1 MISPGI
7 GDPINTMERY
17 TIVRMP
23 EAVQNVSKERVKYI
37 ILGCGST
44 GYNVAEEL
52 AKETEEL
59 IIVDKDEKRV
69 EDLRDQK
76 YNALVRDFR
85 NPGFMDGL
93 PVPEVAFILANDR
106 EANLAALKTIKS
118 RYPAT
123 YVIARAIDAVSV
135 DLLQQ
140 EGADIVLYPQEV
152 VARTAI
158 YHIRKLHSSR
168 LALRLYDLLA
178 SWEGTLC
185 IVTHL
190 NPDPDSISS
199 AMALSL
205 IARHASHN
213 KLNCRIVY
221 EGDIGHQENRAFINL
236 LDIKMERLTPDML
249 AECNYIALV
258 DSSGPGVNNNLPKST
273 RVNIIID
280 HHKNNTE
287 PPSTGAD
294 FIDIRPGVGATAS
307 IMTQYLMELDIPVSK
322 TVATALLYG
331 IRADTRDFKR
341 NVTPQDLNYAA
352 FLLPLTDADLLD
364 KITSPSVSL
373 ETIEIIGNAI
383 RNRKINSGYLF
394 SNVGYIRNR
403 DALPQAADMLIH
415 LEGVNTALVYGIT
428 DQNIVISA
436 RNKDIRLH
444 LGNVMA
450 EAFGSIGEAG
460 GHATMAAAMI
470 PLSYFSM
477 AKDKEGLLAL
487 IIDPIL
493 KRFSEIVG
501 LDGEGEE

>member
-1 MISPGI
+1 
-7 GDPINTMERY
+7 MESLNNMRSY

-37 ILGCGST
+37 IFGCGST

-52 AKETEEL
+52 EQEDEDL
-59 IIVDKDEKRV
+59 VIIDKDEKRV

-76 YNALVRDFR
+76 YEAFVRDLCDP
-85 NPGFMDGL
+85 NLMEGL

-106 EANLAALKTIKS
+106 DANLTALKTIKE

-123 YVIARAIDAVSV
+123 YVIARATDPVSV

-158 YHIRKLHSSR
+158 HHIRQLHSSR
-168 LALRLYDLLA
+168 LALRLYDMLA

-205 IARHASHN
+205 IARHATNN
-213 KLNCRIVY
+213 KLECRILY
-221 EGDIGHQENRAFINL
+221 EGDIGHQENRAFVNL
-236 LDIKMERLTPDML
+236 LEIKMERLTQQDL
-249 AECNYIALV
+249 EECNYIALV
-258 DSSGPGVNNNLPKST
+258 DSSGPGVNNKLPKNT

-280 HHKNNTE
+280 HHKNDE
-287 PPSTGAD
+287 HPSVVAD
-294 FIDIRPGVGATAS
+294 FIDIRPGIGATAS
-307 IMTQYLMELDIPVSK
+307 IMTQYLMELDIPVNKS
-322 TVATALLYG
+322 VATALFYG
-331 IRADTRDFKR
+331 IRADTKDFKR
-341 NVTPQDLNYAA
+341 NVTSQDLNYAA
-352 FLLPLTDADLLD
+352 FLLPLTDSDLLD
-364 KITSPSVSL
+364 KITSPSISL
-373 ETIEIIGNAI
+373 ETVEIIGNAI
-383 RNRKINSGYLF
+383 KNRRIKSGYLF

-403 DALPQAADMLIH
+403 DALPQAADILIH
-415 LEGVNTALVYGIT
+415 LEGVNTALVYGIS
-428 DQNIVISA
+428 DQDIVMSA
-436 RNKDIRLH
+436 RNTDIRLH

-450 EAFGSIGEAG
+450 EAFGEIGEAG

-470 PLSYFSM
+470 PLNYFTM
-477 AKDKEGLLAL
+477 VKEKESLLDL
-487 IIDPIL
+487 IVDPIL
-493 KRFSEIVG
+493 KRFSNIVG
-501 LDGEGEE
+501 LDNDEGSQ

>member
-1 MISPGI
+1 
-7 GDPINTMERY
+7 
-17 TIVRMP
+17 
-23 EAVQNVSKERVKYI
+23 
-37 ILGCGST
+37 
-44 GYNVAEEL
+44 
-52 AKETEEL
+52 
-59 IIVDKDEKRV
+59 
-69 EDLRDQK
+69 
-76 YNALVRDFR
+76 
-85 NPGFMDGL
+85 
-93 PVPEVAFILANDR
+93 
-106 EANLAALKTIKS
+106 
-118 RYPAT
+118 
-123 YVIARAIDAVSV
+123 
-135 DLLQQ
+135 
-140 EGADIVLYPQEV
+140 
-152 VARTAI
+152 
-158 YHIRKLHSSR
+158 
-168 LALRLYDLLA
+168 
-178 SWEGTLC
+178 
-185 IVTHL
+185 
-190 NPDPDSISS
+190 
-199 AMALSL
+199 
-205 IARHASHN
+205 
-213 KLNCRIVY
+213 
-221 EGDIGHQENRAFINL
+221 
-236 LDIKMERLTPDML
+236 
-249 AECNYIALV
+249 
-258 DSSGPGVNNNLPKST
+258 
-273 RVNIIID
+273 
-280 HHKNNTE
+280 
-287 PPSTGAD
+287 
-294 FIDIRPGVGATAS
+294 
-307 IMTQYLMELDIPVSK
+307 MTQYLMELDIPVSK

-428 DQNIVISA
+428 DQNIIISA

>member
-1 MISPGI
+1 
-7 GDPINTMERY
+7 
-17 TIVRMP
+17 MP
-23 EAVQNVSKERVKYI
+23 EAVQNVSKERIKYI
-37 ILGCGST
+37 IFGCGST

-52 AKETEEL
+52 GQESEDL
-59 IIVDKDEKRV
+59 VIVDKDEKRV

-76 YNALVRDFR
+76 YEALVRDLR
-85 NPGFMDGL
+85 DPNLMEGL
-93 PVPEVAFILANDR
+93 PVPEVAFILTNDR
-106 EANLAALKTIKS
+106 DANLTALKTIKN

-123 YVIARAIDAVSV
+123 YVIARATDPVSV

-158 YHIRKLHSSR
+158 HHIRKLHSSR

-178 SWEGTLC
+178 AWEGTLC

-199 AMALSL
+199 AMALSM

-213 KLNCRIVY
+213 KLNCRILY

-236 LDIKMERLTPDML
+236 LEIKMERLTPQIL
-249 AECNYIALV
+249 SECNYIALV
-258 DSSGPGVNNNLPKST
+258 DSSAPGANNELPKTT
-273 RVNIIID
+273 RVNIIVD
-280 HHKNNTE
+280 HHKNGE
-287 PPSTGAD
+287 RPPGAAD
-294 FIDIRPGVGATAS
+294 FVDIRPGVGATAS

-322 TVATALLYG
+322 SVATALLYG

-352 FLLPLTDADLLD
+352 FLLPLTDSDLLD
-364 KITSPSVSL
+364 KITSPSISQ
-373 ETIEIIGNAI
+373 ETVEIMGNAI
-383 RNRKINSGYLF
+383 RNRRLRSGYLF
-394 SNVGYIRNR
+394 SNVGFIRNR
-403 DALPQAADMLIH
+403 DALPQAADILIH
-415 LEGVNTALVYGIT
+415 LEGVNTALVYGIS
-428 DQNIVISA
+428 DQNIVISG

-450 EAFGSIGEAG
+450 EAFSPIGEAG

-477 AKDKEGLLAL
+477 VKEKEELLNL

-493 KRFSEIVG
+493 KRFANIVG
-501 LDGEGEE
+501 LDNNEGKQ

>member
-1 MISPGI
+1 
-7 GDPINTMERY
+7 
-17 TIVRMP
+17 MP
-23 EAVQNVSKERVKYI
+23 EAVQNVSKERIKYI
-37 ILGCGST
+37 IFGCGST

-52 AKETEEL
+52 GQESEDL

-76 YNALVRDFR
+76 YEALVRDLR
-85 NPGFMDGL
+85 DPNLMEGL
-93 PVPEVAFILANDR
+93 PVPEVAFILTNDR
-106 EANLAALKTIKS
+106 DANLTALKTIKN

-123 YVIARAIDAVSV
+123 YVIARATDPVSV

-158 YHIRKLHSSR
+158 HHIRKLHSSR

-178 SWEGTLC
+178 AWEGTLC

-199 AMALSL
+199 AMALSM

-213 KLNCRIVY
+213 KLNCRILY

-236 LDIKMERLTPDML
+236 LEIKMERLTPQIL
-249 AECNYIALV
+249 SECNYIALV
-258 DSSGPGVNNNLPKST
+258 DSSAPGANNELPKTT
-273 RVNIIID
+273 RVNIIVD
-280 HHKNNTE
+280 HHKNGE
-287 PPSTGAD
+287 RPPGAAD
-294 FIDIRPGVGATAS
+294 FVDIRPGVGATAS

-322 TVATALLYG
+322 SVATALLYG

-352 FLLPLTDADLLD
+352 FLLPLTDSDLLD
-364 KITSPSVSL
+364 KITSPSISQ
-373 ETIEIIGNAI
+373 ETVEIMGNAI
-383 RNRKINSGYLF
+383 RNRRIRSGYLF
-394 SNVGYIRNR
+394 SNVGFIRNR
-403 DALPQAADMLIH
+403 DALPQAADILIH
-415 LEGVNTALVYGIT
+415 LEGVNTALVYGIS
-428 DQNIVISA
+428 DQNIVISG

-450 EAFGSIGEAG
+450 EAFGPIGEAG

-470 PLSYFSM
+470 PLNYFSM
-477 AKDKEGLLAL
+477 VKEKEELLNL

-493 KRFSEIVG
+493 KRFANIVG
-501 LDGEGEE
+501 LDNNEGKQ

>member
-1 MISPGI
+1 
-7 GDPINTMERY
+7 
-17 TIVRMP
+17 MP
-23 EAVQNVSKERVKYI
+23 EASPNVSKERVKYI
-37 ILGCGST
+37 IFGCGST

-52 AKETEEL
+52 EREGEDL

-76 YNALVRDFR
+76 YEAFVHDLRD
-85 NPGFMDGL
+85 PDLMEGL
-93 PVPEVAFILANDR
+93 AVPEIAFLLTNDR
-106 EANLAALKTIKS
+106 DANLTALKTIKN
-118 RYPAT
+118 RYPAV
-123 YVIARAIDAVSV
+123 YVIARATDPVSV

-152 VARTAI
+152 VAKTAI
-158 YHIRKLHSSR
+158 HHIRKLHSSR
-168 LALRLYDLLA
+168 LARRLYDMLA
-178 SWEGTLC
+178 SWEGMLC

-199 AMALSL
+199 AMALSM

-213 KLNCRIVY
+213 KLECRILY
-221 EGDIGHQENRAFINL
+221 GGDIGHQENRAFINL
-236 LDIKMERLTPDML
+236 LDIKMERLTPQIL
-249 AECNYIALV
+249 EECNYIALV
-258 DSSGPGVNNNLPKST
+258 DSSGPGVNNELPKTT

-280 HHKNNTE
+280 HHKNNGH
-287 PPSTGAD
+287 PLVVAD

-307 IMTQYLMELDIPVSK
+307 IMAQYLMELDIPVNK
-322 TVATALLYG
+322 AVATALLYG

-352 FLLPLTDADLLD
+352 FLLPLTDSDLLD
-364 KITSPSVSL
+364 KITSPSISM
-373 ETIEIIGNAI
+373 ETVEIIGNAI
-383 RNRKINSGYLF
+383 KNRRIKSGYLF
-394 SNVGYIRNR
+394 SSVGYIRNR
-403 DALPQAADMLIH
+403 DALPQAADILIL
-415 LEGVNTALVYGIT
+415 LEGVNTALVYGIS
-428 DQNIVISA
+428 DQNIVMSA
-436 RNKDIRLH
+436 RNKDIRIH

-477 AKDKEGLLAL
+477 VREKENLLNL

-493 KRFSEIVG
+493 KRFSSIVG
-501 LDGEGEE
+501 LDDEDKQ

>member
-1 MISPGI
+1 VGRP
-7 GDPINTMERY
+7 T
-17 TIVRMP
+17 
-23 EAVQNVSKERVKYI
+23 EAVQNVSKERIKYI
-37 ILGCGST
+37 IFGCGST

-52 AKETEEL
+52 GQESEDL
-59 IIVDKDEKRV
+59 VIVDKDEKRV

-76 YNALVRDFR
+76 YEALVRDLR
-85 NPGFMDGL
+85 DPNLMEGL
-93 PVPEVAFILANDR
+93 PVPEVAFILTNDR
-106 EANLAALKTIKS
+106 DANLTALKTIKN

-123 YVIARAIDAVSV
+123 YVIARATDPVSV

-158 YHIRKLHSSR
+158 HHIRKLHSSR

-178 SWEGTLC
+178 AWEGTLC

-199 AMALSL
+199 AMALSM

-213 KLNCRIVY
+213 KLNCRILY

-236 LDIKMERLTPDML
+236 LEIKMERLTPQIL
-249 AECNYIALV
+249 SECNYIALV
-258 DSSGPGVNNNLPKST
+258 DSSAPGANNELPKTT
-273 RVNIIID
+273 RVNIIVD
-280 HHKNNTE
+280 HHKNGE
-287 PPSTGAD
+287 RPPGAAD
-294 FIDIRPGVGATAS
+294 FVDIRPGVGATAS

-322 TVATALLYG
+322 SVATALLYG

-352 FLLPLTDADLLD
+352 FLLPLTDSDLLD
-364 KITSPSVSL
+364 KITSPSISQ
-373 ETIEIIGNAI
+373 ETVEIMGNAI
-383 RNRKINSGYLF
+383 RNRRIRSGYLF
-394 SNVGYIRNR
+394 SNVGFIRNR
-403 DALPQAADMLIH
+403 DALPQAADILIH
-415 LEGVNTALVYGIT
+415 LEGVNTALVYGIS
-428 DQNIVISA
+428 DQNIVISG

-450 EAFGSIGEAG
+450 EAFGPIGEAG

-477 AKDKEGLLAL
+477 VKEKEELLNL

-493 KRFSEIVG
+493 KRFANIVG
-501 LDGEGEE
+501 LDNNEGKQ

>member
-1 MISPGI
+1 MESL
-7 GDPINTMERY
+7 NTMRSY

-23 EAVQNVSKERVKYI
+23 EAVQNVSKERIKYI
-37 ILGCGST
+37 IFGCGST

-52 AKETEEL
+52 GQESEDL
-59 IIVDKDEKRV
+59 VIVDKDEKRV

-76 YNALVRDFR
+76 YEALVRDLR
-85 NPGFMDGL
+85 DPNLMEGL
-93 PVPEVAFILANDR
+93 PVPEVAFILTNDR
-106 EANLAALKTIKS
+106 DANLTALKTIKN

-123 YVIARAIDAVSV
+123 YVIARATDPVSV

-158 YHIRKLHSSR
+158 HHIRKLHSSR

-178 SWEGTLC
+178 AWEGTLC

-199 AMALSL
+199 AMALSM

-213 KLNCRIVY
+213 KLNCRILY

-236 LDIKMERLTPDML
+236 LEIKMERLTPQIL
-249 AECNYIALV
+249 SECNYIALV
-258 DSSGPGVNNNLPKST
+258 DSSAPGANNELPKTT
-273 RVNIIID
+273 RVNIIVD
-280 HHKNNTE
+280 HHKNGE
-287 PPSTGAD
+287 RPPGAAD
-294 FIDIRPGVGATAS
+294 FVDIRPGVGATAS

-322 TVATALLYG
+322 SVATALLYG

-352 FLLPLTDADLLD
+352 FLLPLTDSDLLD
-364 KITSPSVSL
+364 KITSPSISQ
-373 ETIEIIGNAI
+373 ETVEIMGNAI
-383 RNRKINSGYLF
+383 RNRRIRSGYLF
-394 SNVGYIRNR
+394 SNVGFIRNR
-403 DALPQAADMLIH
+403 DALPQAADILIH
-415 LEGVNTALVYGIT
+415 LEGVNTALVYGIS
-428 DQNIVISA
+428 DQNIVISG

-450 EAFGSIGEAG
+450 EAFSPIGEAG

-477 AKDKEGLLAL
+477 VKEKEELLNL

-493 KRFSEIVG
+493 KRFANIVG
-501 LDGEGEE
+501 LDNNEGKQ

>member
-1 MISPGI
+1 MESL
-7 GDPINTMERY
+7 NTMRSY

-23 EAVQNVSKERVKYI
+23 EAVQNVSKERIKYI
-37 ILGCGST
+37 IFGCGST

-52 AKETEEL
+52 GQESEDL
-59 IIVDKDEKRV
+59 VIVDKDEKRV

-76 YNALVRDFR
+76 YEALVRDLR
-85 NPGFMDGL
+85 DPNLMEGL
-93 PVPEVAFILANDR
+93 PVPEVAFILTNDR
-106 EANLAALKTIKS
+106 DANLTALKTIKN

-123 YVIARAIDAVSV
+123 YVIARATDPVSV

-158 YHIRKLHSSR
+158 HHIRKLHSSR

-178 SWEGTLC
+178 AWEGTLC

-199 AMALSL
+199 AMALSM

-213 KLNCRIVY
+213 KLNCRILY

-236 LDIKMERLTPDML
+236 LEIKMERLTPQIL
-249 AECNYIALV
+249 SECNYIALV
-258 DSSGPGVNNNLPKST
+258 DSSAPGANNELPKTT
-273 RVNIIID
+273 RVNIIVD
-280 HHKNNTE
+280 HHKNGE
-287 PPSTGAD
+287 RPPGAAD
-294 FIDIRPGVGATAS
+294 FVDIRPGVGATAS

-322 TVATALLYG
+322 SVATALLYG

-352 FLLPLTDADLLD
+352 FLLPLTDSDLLD
-364 KITSPSVSL
+364 KITSPSISQ
-373 ETIEIIGNAI
+373 ETVEIMGNAI
-383 RNRKINSGYLF
+383 RNRRLRSGYLF
-394 SNVGYIRNR
+394 SNVGFIRNR
-403 DALPQAADMLIH
+403 DALPQAADILIH
-415 LEGVNTALVYGIT
+415 LEGVNTALVYGIS
-428 DQNIVISA
+428 DQNIVISG

-450 EAFGSIGEAG
+450 EAFSPIGEAG

-477 AKDKEGLLAL
+477 VKEKEELLNL

-493 KRFSEIVG
+493 KRFANIVG
-501 LDGEGEE
+501 LDNNEGKQ

>member
-1 MISPGI
+1 
-7 GDPINTMERY
+7 
-17 TIVRMP
+17 MP
-23 EAVQNVSKERVKYI
+23 EAVQNVSKERIKYI
-37 ILGCGST
+37 IFGCGST

-52 AKETEEL
+52 GQESEDL

-76 YNALVRDFR
+76 YEALVRDLR
-85 NPGFMDGL
+85 DPNLMEGL
-93 PVPEVAFILANDR
+93 PVPEVAFILTNDR
-106 EANLAALKTIKS
+106 DANLTALKTIKN

-123 YVIARAIDAVSV
+123 YVIARATDPVSV

-158 YHIRKLHSSR
+158 HHIRKLHSSR

-178 SWEGTLC
+178 AWEGTLC

-199 AMALSL
+199 AMALSM

-213 KLNCRIVY
+213 KLNCRILY

-236 LDIKMERLTPDML
+236 LEIKMERLTPQIL
-249 AECNYIALV
+249 SECNYIALV
-258 DSSGPGVNNNLPKST
+258 DSSAPGANNELPKTT
-273 RVNIIID
+273 RVNIIVD
-280 HHKNNTE
+280 HHKNGE
-287 PPSTGAD
+287 RPPGAAD
-294 FIDIRPGVGATAS
+294 FVDIRPGVGATAS

-322 TVATALLYG
+322 SVATALLYG

-352 FLLPLTDADLLD
+352 FLLPLTDSDLLD
-364 KITSPSVSL
+364 KITSPSISQ
-373 ETIEIIGNAI
+373 ETVEIMGNAI
-383 RNRKINSGYLF
+383 RNRRLRSGYLF
-394 SNVGYIRNR
+394 SNVGFIRNR
-403 DALPQAADMLIH
+403 DALPQAADILIH
-415 LEGVNTALVYGIT
+415 LEGVNTALVYGIS
-428 DQNIVISA
+428 DQNIVISG

-450 EAFGSIGEAG
+450 EAFSPIGEAG

-477 AKDKEGLLAL
+477 VKEKEELLNL

-493 KRFSEIVG
+493 KRFANIVG
-501 LDGEGEE
+501 LDNNEGKQ

>member
-1 MISPGI
+1 
-7 GDPINTMERY
+7 
-17 TIVRMP
+17 MP
-23 EAVQNVSKERVKYI
+23 EAVQNVSKERIKYI
-37 ILGCGST
+37 IFGCGST

-52 AKETEEL
+52 GQESEDL
-59 IIVDKDEKRV
+59 VIVDKDEKRV

-76 YNALVRDFR
+76 YEALVRDLR
-85 NPGFMDGL
+85 DPNLMEGL
-93 PVPEVAFILANDR
+93 PVPEVAFILTNDR
-106 EANLAALKTIKS
+106 DANLTALKTIKN

-123 YVIARAIDAVSV
+123 YVIARATDPVSV

-158 YHIRKLHSSR
+158 HHIRKLHSSR

-178 SWEGTLC
+178 AWEGTLC

-199 AMALSL
+199 AMALSM

-213 KLNCRIVY
+213 KLNCRILY

-236 LDIKMERLTPDML
+236 LEIKMERLTPQIL
-249 AECNYIALV
+249 SECNYIALV
-258 DSSGPGVNNNLPKST
+258 DSSAPGANNELPKTT
-273 RVNIIID
+273 RVNIIVD
-280 HHKNNTE
+280 HHKNGE
-287 PPSTGAD
+287 RPPGAAD
-294 FIDIRPGVGATAS
+294 FVDIRPGVGATAS

-322 TVATALLYG
+322 SVATALLYG

-352 FLLPLTDADLLD
+352 FLLPLTDSDLLD
-364 KITSPSVSL
+364 KITSPSISQ
-373 ETIEIIGNAI
+373 ETVEIMGNAI
-383 RNRKINSGYLF
+383 RNRRLRSGYLF
-394 SNVGYIRNR
+394 SNVGFIRNR
-403 DALPQAADMLIH
+403 DALPQAADILIH
-415 LEGVNTALVYGIT
+415 LEGVNTALVYGIS
-428 DQNIVISA
+428 DQNIVISG

-450 EAFGSIGEAG
+450 EAFGPIGEAG

-477 AKDKEGLLAL
+477 VKEKEELLNL

-493 KRFSEIVG
+493 KRFANIVG
-501 LDGEGEE
+501 LDNNEGKQ

>member
-1 MISPGI
+1 
-7 GDPINTMERY
+7 
-17 TIVRMP
+17 MP
-23 EAVQNVSKERVKYI
+23 EAVQNVSKERIKYI
-37 ILGCGST
+37 IFGCGST

-52 AKETEEL
+52 GQESEDL

-76 YNALVRDFR
+76 YEALVRDLR
-85 NPGFMDGL
+85 DPNLMEGL
-93 PVPEVAFILANDR
+93 PVPEVAFILTNDR
-106 EANLAALKTIKS
+106 DANLTALKTIKN

-123 YVIARAIDAVSV
+123 YVIARATDPVSV

-158 YHIRKLHSSR
+158 HHIRKLHSSR

-178 SWEGTLC
+178 AWEGTLC

-199 AMALSL
+199 AMALSM

-213 KLNCRIVY
+213 KLNCRILY

-236 LDIKMERLTPDML
+236 LEIKMERLTPQIL
-249 AECNYIALV
+249 SECNYIALV
-258 DSSGPGVNNNLPKST
+258 DSSAPGANNELPKTT
-273 RVNIIID
+273 RVNIIVD
-280 HHKNNTE
+280 HHKNGE
-287 PPSTGAD
+287 RPPGAAD
-294 FIDIRPGVGATAS
+294 FVDIRPGVGATAS

-322 TVATALLYG
+322 SVATALLYG

-352 FLLPLTDADLLD
+352 FLLPLTDSDLLD
-364 KITSPSVSL
+364 KITSPSISQ
-373 ETIEIIGNAI
+373 ETVEIMGNAI
-383 RNRKINSGYLF
+383 RNRRIRSGYLF
-394 SNVGYIRNR
+394 SNVGFIRNR
-403 DALPQAADMLIH
+403 DALPQAADILIH
-415 LEGVNTALVYGIT
+415 LEGVNTALVYGIS
-428 DQNIVISA
+428 DQNIVISG

-450 EAFGSIGEAG
+450 EAFSPIGEAG

-477 AKDKEGLLAL
+477 VKEKEELLNL

-493 KRFSEIVG
+493 KRFANIVG
-501 LDGEGEE
+501 LDNNEGKQ

>member
-1 MISPGI
+1 MESL
-7 GDPINTMERY
+7 NTMRSY

-37 ILGCGST
+37 IFGCGST

-52 AKETEEL
+52 EQEDEDL

-76 YNALVRDFR
+76 YEAFVRDLR
-85 NPGFMDGL
+85 DPDLMEGL
-93 PVPEVAFILANDR
+93 PVPEIVFILANDR
-106 EANLAALKTIKS
+106 DANLAALKTIKS
-118 RYPAT
+118 RYPTA
-123 YVIARAIDAVSV
+123 YVIARATDPVSV
-135 DLLQQ
+135 DLLRQ
-140 EGADIVLYPQEV
+140 ENADIVLYPQEV

-158 YHIRKLHSSR
+158 HHIRQLHSSR
-168 LALRLYDLLA
+168 LAWRLYDMLA
-178 SWEGTLC
+178 SWEGMFC

-199 AMALSL
+199 AMALSM

-213 KLNCRIVY
+213 KLECRILY

-236 LDIKMERLTPDML
+236 LEIKMERLTPQVLD
-249 AECNYIALV
+249 ECNYIALV
-258 DSSGPGVNNNLPKST
+258 DSSGPGVNNELPKTT

-280 HHKNNTE
+280 HHKNGE
-287 PPSTGAD
+287 QSPAVAD
-294 FIDIRPGVGATAS
+294 FIDIRPGIGATAS

-322 TVATALLYG
+322 SVATALLYG

-352 FLLPLTDADLLD
+352 FLLPLTDSDLLD
-364 KITSPSVSL
+364 KITSPSISL
-373 ETIEIIGNAI
+373 ETVEIIGNAI
-383 RNRKINSGYLF
+383 KNRRIKSGYLF

-403 DALPQAADMLIH
+403 DALPQAADILIH
-415 LEGVNTALVYGIT
+415 LEGVNTALVYGIS
-428 DQNIVISA
+428 DQNIVMSG

-444 LGNVMA
+444 LGNVMT
-450 EAFGSIGEAG
+450 EAFSPIGEAG

-470 PLSYFSM
+470 PLTYFSM
-477 AKDKEGLLAL
+477 VKEKEDLLSL

-493 KRFSEIVG
+493 KRFSNIVG
-501 LDGEGEE
+501 LDDDEGKQ

>member
-1 MISPGI
+1 MESL
-7 GDPINTMERY
+7 NTMRSY

-23 EAVQNVSKERVKYI
+23 EAVQNVSKERIKYI
-37 ILGCGST
+37 IFGCGST

-52 AKETEEL
+52 GQESEDL
-59 IIVDKDEKRV
+59 VIVDKDEKRV

-76 YNALVRDFR
+76 YEALVRDLR
-85 NPGFMDGL
+85 DPNLMEGL
-93 PVPEVAFILANDR
+93 PVPEVAFILTNDR
-106 EANLAALKTIKS
+106 DANLTALKTIKN

-123 YVIARAIDAVSV
+123 YVIARATDPVSV

-158 YHIRKLHSSR
+158 HHIRKLHSSR

-178 SWEGTLC
+178 AWEGTLC

-199 AMALSL
+199 AMALSM

-213 KLNCRIVY
+213 KLNCRILY

-236 LDIKMERLTPDML
+236 LEIKMERLTPQIL
-249 AECNYIALV
+249 SECNYIALV
-258 DSSGPGVNNNLPKST
+258 DSSAPGTNNELPKTT
-273 RVNIIID
+273 RVNIIVD
-280 HHKNNTE
+280 HHKNGE
-287 PPSTGAD
+287 RPPGAAD
-294 FIDIRPGVGATAS
+294 FVDIRPGVGATAS

-322 TVATALLYG
+322 SVATALLYG

-341 NVTPQDLNYAA
+341 NVISQDLNYAA
-352 FLLPLTDADLLD
+352 FLLPLTDSDLLD
-364 KITSPSVSL
+364 KITSPSISQ
-373 ETIEIIGNAI
+373 ETVEIMGNAI
-383 RNRKINSGYLF
+383 RNRRIRSGYLF
-394 SNVGYIRNR
+394 SNVGFIRNR
-403 DALPQAADMLIH
+403 DALPQAADILIH
-415 LEGVNTALVYGIT
+415 LEGVNTALVYGIS
-428 DQNIVISA
+428 DQNIVISG

-450 EAFGSIGEAG
+450 EAFGPIGEAG

-477 AKDKEGLLAL
+477 VKEKEELLNL

-493 KRFSEIVG
+493 KRFANIVG
-501 LDGEGEE
+501 LDNNEGKQ

>member
-1 MISPGI
+1 
-7 GDPINTMERY
+7 
-17 TIVRMP
+17 MP
-23 EAVQNVSKERVKYI
+23 EAVQNVSKERIKYI
-37 ILGCGST
+37 IFGCGST

-52 AKETEEL
+52 GQESEDL

-76 YNALVRDFR
+76 YEALVRDLR
-85 NPGFMDGL
+85 DPNLMEGL
-93 PVPEVAFILANDR
+93 PVPEVAFILTNDR
-106 EANLAALKTIKS
+106 DANLTALKTIKN

-123 YVIARAIDAVSV
+123 YVIARATDPVSV

-158 YHIRKLHSSR
+158 HHIRKLHSSR

-178 SWEGTLC
+178 AWEGTLC

-199 AMALSL
+199 AMALSM

-213 KLNCRIVY
+213 KLNCRILY

-236 LDIKMERLTPDML
+236 LEIKMERLTPQIL
-249 AECNYIALV
+249 SECNYIALV
-258 DSSGPGVNNNLPKST
+258 DSSAPGANNELPKTT
-273 RVNIIID
+273 RVNIIVD
-280 HHKNNTE
+280 HHKNGE
-287 PPSTGAD
+287 RPPGAAD
-294 FIDIRPGVGATAS
+294 FVYIRPGVGATAS

-322 TVATALLYG
+322 SVATALLYG

-352 FLLPLTDADLLD
+352 FLLPLTDSDLLD
-364 KITSPSVSL
+364 KITSPSISQ
-373 ETIEIIGNAI
+373 ETVEIMGNAI
-383 RNRKINSGYLF
+383 RNRRIRSGYLF
-394 SNVGYIRNR
+394 SNVGFIRNR
-403 DALPQAADMLIH
+403 DALPQAADILIH
-415 LEGVNTALVYGIT
+415 LEGVNTALVYGIS
-428 DQNIVISA
+428 DQNIVISG

-450 EAFGSIGEAG
+450 EAFGPIGEAG

-477 AKDKEGLLAL
+477 VKEKEELLNL

-493 KRFSEIVG
+493 KRFANIVG
-501 LDGEGEE
+501 LDNNEGKQ

>member
-1 MISPGI
+1 MRS
-7 GDPINTMERY
+7 Y

-37 ILGCGST
+37 IFGCGST

-52 AKETEEL
+52 AREDEDL

-76 YNALVRDFR
+76 YEAFVRDLR
-85 NPGFMDGL
+85 DPDLVEGL
-93 PVPEVAFILANDR
+93 PVPEVAFILTNDR
-106 EANLAALKTIKS
+106 DANLAALKTIKN

-123 YVIARAIDAVSV
+123 YVIARATDPVGV

-152 VARTAI
+152 VAKTAI
-158 YHIRKLHSSR
+158 HYIRQLHSSR
-168 LALRLYDLLA
+168 LALRLYDMLA

-190 NPDPDSISS
+190 NPDPDAISS
-199 AMALSL
+199 AMALSM

-213 KLNCRIVY
+213 KLECRILY

-236 LDIKMERLTPDML
+236 LEIKMERLTPQIL
-249 AECNYIALV
+249 EECNYIALV
-258 DSSGPGVNNNLPKST
+258 DSSGPGVNNELPKTT

-280 HHKNNTE
+280 HHKNGE
-287 PPSTGAD
+287 RPSAVAD
-294 FIDIRPGVGATAS
+294 FVDIRPGVGATAS

-322 TVATALLYG
+322 SVATALLYG
-331 IRADTRDFKR
+331 IRADTKDFKR

-364 KITSPSVSL
+364 KITSPSISL
-373 ETIEIIGNAI
+373 ETVEIIGSAI
-383 RNRKINSGYLF
+383 KNRRIKSGYLF
-394 SNVGYIRNR
+394 SNVGYVRNR
-403 DALPQAADMLIH
+403 DALPQAADILIN
-415 LEGVNTALVYGIT
+415 LEGVNTALVYGIS
-428 DQNIVISA
+428 DQNIVMSA

-450 EAFGSIGEAG
+450 EAFGEIGEAG
-460 GHATMAAAMI
+460 GHSTMAAAMI

-477 AKDKEGLLAL
+477 VKEKETLLDL

-493 KRFSEIVG
+493 KRFTNIVG
-501 LDGEGEE
+501 LDNNEGG

>member
-1 MISPGI
+1 
-7 GDPINTMERY
+7 
-17 TIVRMP
+17 
-23 EAVQNVSKERVKYI
+23 
-37 ILGCGST
+37 
-44 GYNVAEEL
+44 
-52 AKETEEL
+52 
-59 IIVDKDEKRV
+59 
-69 EDLRDQK
+69 
-76 YNALVRDFR
+76 
-85 NPGFMDGL
+85 MDGL

-106 EANLAALKTIKS
+106 EANLAALKTLKS

-123 YVIARAIDAVSV
+123 YVIARATDPVSI

-168 LALRLYDLLA
+168 LALRLYDLIA

-185 IVTHL
+185 IVTHI

-221 EGDIGHQENRAFINL
+221 DGDIGHQENRAFINL
-236 LDIKMERLTPDML
+236 LDIKMERLTPQML
-249 AECNYIALV
+249 EECNYVALV

-273 RVNIIID
+273 RINIIID

-287 PPSTGAD
+287 PPSVVAD
-294 FIDIRPGVGATAS
+294 FVDIRPGVGATAS
-307 IMTQYLMELDIPVSK
+307 ILTQYLMELDIPVSK

-373 ETIEIIGNAI
+373 ETIEIIGKAI
-383 RNRKINSGYLF
+383 QNRKILSGYLF

-403 DALPQAADMLIH
+403 DALPQAADILIH

-436 RNKDIRLH
+436 RNKDIRIH

-450 EAFGSIGEAG
+450 EAFAPIGEAG

-477 AKDKEGLLAL
+477 AKDKEALLAL

-501 LDGEGEE
+501 LDDEE

>member
-1 MISPGI
+1 M
-7 GDPINTMERY
+7 
-17 TIVRMP
+17 
-23 EAVQNVSKERVKYI
+23 Q
-37 ILGCGST
+37 
-44 GYNVAEEL
+44 
-52 AKETEEL
+52 
-59 IIVDKDEKRV
+59 
-69 EDLRDQK
+69 
-76 YNALVRDFR
+76 
-85 NPGFMDGL
+85 
-93 PVPEVAFILANDR
+93 
-106 EANLAALKTIKS
+106 
-118 RYPAT
+118 
-123 YVIARAIDAVSV
+123 
-135 DLLQQ
+135 
-140 EGADIVLYPQEV
+140 
-152 VARTAI
+152 
-158 YHIRKLHSSR
+158 
-168 LALRLYDLLA
+168 LYDLLA

>member
-1 MISPGI
+1 
-7 GDPINTMERY
+7 
-17 TIVRMP
+17 MP
-23 EAVQNVSKERVKYI
+23 EAVQNVSKERIKYI
-37 ILGCGST
+37 IFGCGST

-52 AKETEEL
+52 GQESEDL

-76 YNALVRDFR
+76 YEALVRDLR
-85 NPGFMDGL
+85 DPNLMDGL

-106 EANLAALKTIKS
+106 DANLTALKTIKN

-123 YVIARAIDAVSV
+123 YVIARATDPVSV

-158 YHIRKLHSSR
+158 HHIRKLHSSR
-168 LALRLYDLLA
+168 LALRLYDMLA
-178 SWEGTLC
+178 AWEGTLC

-199 AMALSL
+199 AMALSMV
-205 IARHASHN
+205 ARHASHN
-213 KLNCRIVY
+213 KLNCRILY

-236 LDIKMERLTPDML
+236 LEIKMERLTPQILD
-249 AECNYIALV
+249 ECNYIALV
-258 DSSGPGVNNNLPKST
+258 DSSAPGTNNELPKTT

-280 HHKNNTE
+280 HHKNGE
-287 PPSTGAD
+287 HPASVAD

-307 IMTQYLMELDIPVSK
+307 IMTQYLMELAVAPTQS
-322 TVATALLYG
+322 VATALLYG

-352 FLLPLTDADLLD
+352 FLLPLTDSDLLD
-364 KITSPSVSL
+364 KITSPSISQ
-373 ETIEIIGNAI
+373 ETVEIMGNAI
-383 RNRKINSGYLF
+383 RNRRIRSGYLF
-394 SNVGYIRNR
+394 SNVGFIRNR
-403 DALPQAADMLIH
+403 DALPQAADILIH
-415 LEGVNTALVYGIT
+415 LEGVNTALVYGIS
-428 DQNIVISA
+428 DQNIVISG

-450 EAFGSIGEAG
+450 EAFGPIGEAG

-470 PLSYFSM
+470 PLNYFSM
-477 AKDKEGLLAL
+477 VKEKEELLSL

-493 KRFSEIVG
+493 KRFSNIVG
-501 LDGEGEE
+501 LDNNEGKQ

>member
-1 MISPGI
+1 
-7 GDPINTMERY
+7 
-17 TIVRMP
+17 MP
-23 EAVQNVSKERVKYI
+23 EAVQSVSKERVKYI
-37 ILGCGST
+37 IFGCGST

-52 AKETEEL
+52 EQEDGGL
-59 IIVDKDEKRV
+59 IIVDRDEKRV

-76 YNALVRDFR
+76 YEALVRDLR
-85 NPGFMDGL
+85 DPDLMEGL

-106 EANLAALKTIKS
+106 DANLAALKTIKD

-123 YVIARAIDAVSV
+123 YVIARATDPVGV

-158 YHIRKLHSSR
+158 HHIRQLHSSR
-168 LALRLYDLLA
+168 LALRLYDMLA

-199 AMALSL
+199 AMALSM

-213 KLNCRIVY
+213 KLECRILY
-221 EGDIGHQENRAFINL
+221 DGDIGHQENRAFINL
-236 LDIKMERLTPDML
+236 LEIKMERITPQL
-249 AECNYIALV
+249 LEECNYIALV
-258 DSSGPGVNNNLPKST
+258 DSSGPGVNNKLPKTT

-280 HHKNNTE
+280 HHKNDE
-287 PPSTGAD
+287 HSSVAD
-294 FIDIRPGVGATAS
+294 FIDIRPGIGATAS

-322 TVATALLYG
+322 SVATALLYG
-331 IRADTRDFKR
+331 IRADTKDFKR

-352 FLLPLTDADLLD
+352 FLLPLTDTDLLD
-364 KITSPSVSL
+364 KITSPSISL
-373 ETIEIIGNAI
+373 ETVEIIGNAI
-383 RNRKINSGYLF
+383 KNRRIKSGYLF
-394 SNVGYIRNR
+394 SSVGYIRNR
-403 DALPQAADMLIH
+403 DALPQAADILIH
-415 LEGVNTALVYGIT
+415 LEGVNTALVYGIS
-428 DQNIVISA
+428 DQNIVMSA

-450 EAFGSIGEAG
+450 EAFGEIGEAG

-477 AKDKEGLLAL
+477 VREKENLLDL
-487 IIDPIL
+487 IIDPVL
-493 KRFSEIVG
+493 KRFSNIVG
-501 LDGEGEE
+501 LDDDEGKQ

>member
-1 MISPGI
+1 MESL
-7 GDPINTMERY
+7 NTMRSY

-23 EAVQNVSKERVKYI
+23 EAVQNVSKERIKYI
-37 ILGCGST
+37 IFGCGST

-52 AKETEEL
+52 GQESEDL
-59 IIVDKDEKRV
+59 VIVDKDEKRV

-76 YNALVRDFR
+76 YEALVRDLR
-85 NPGFMDGL
+85 DPNLMEGL
-93 PVPEVAFILANDR
+93 PVPEVAFILTNDR
-106 EANLAALKTIKS
+106 DANLTALKTIKN

-123 YVIARAIDAVSV
+123 YVIARATDPVSV

-158 YHIRKLHSSR
+158 HHIRKLHSSR

-178 SWEGTLC
+178 AWEGTLC

-199 AMALSL
+199 AMALSM

-213 KLNCRIVY
+213 KLNCRILY

-236 LDIKMERLTPDML
+236 LEIKMERLTPQIL
-249 AECNYIALV
+249 SECNYIALV
-258 DSSGPGVNNNLPKST
+258 DSSAPGANNELPKTT
-273 RVNIIID
+273 RVNIIVD
-280 HHKNNTE
+280 HHKNGE
-287 PPSTGAD
+287 RPPGAAD
-294 FIDIRPGVGATAS
+294 FVDIRPGVGATAS

-322 TVATALLYG
+322 SVATALLYG

-352 FLLPLTDADLLD
+352 FLLPLTDSDLLD
-364 KITSPSVSL
+364 KITSPSISQ
-373 ETIEIIGNAI
+373 ETVEIMGNAI
-383 RNRKINSGYLF
+383 RNRRIRSGYLF
-394 SNVGYIRNR
+394 SNVGFIRNR
-403 DALPQAADMLIH
+403 DALPQAADILIH
-415 LEGVNTALVYGIT
+415 LEGVNTALVYGIS
-428 DQNIVISA
+428 DQNIVISS

-450 EAFGSIGEAG
+450 EAFGPIGEAG

-477 AKDKEGLLAL
+477 VKEKEELLNL

-493 KRFSEIVG
+493 KRFANIVG
-501 LDGEGEE
+501 LDNNEGKQ

>member
-1 MISPGI
+1 
-7 GDPINTMERY
+7 
-17 TIVRMP
+17 MP
-23 EAVQNVSKERVKYI
+23 EVVQNVSKEGVKYI
-37 ILGCGST
+37 ILGCGRT

-52 AKETEEL
+52 AKETEDL

-76 YNALVRDFR
+76 YNALVRDFS

-140 EGADIVLYPQEV
+140 EGADVVLYPQEV

-185 IVTHL
+185 IVAHL

-236 LDIKMERLTPDML
+236 LDIKMERLTPQML
-249 AECNYIALV
+249 EECGYIALV

-280 HHKNNTE
+280 HHKNNTQ
-287 PPSTGAD
+287 PPSAVAD

-428 DQNIVISA
+428 DQNIIISA

-477 AKDKEGLLAL
+477 AKDKEGLLTL

>member
-1 MISPGI
+1 
-7 GDPINTMERY
+7 
-17 TIVRMP
+17 MP
-23 EAVQNVSKERVKYI
+23 EAVQNVSKERIKYI
-37 ILGCGST
+37 IFGCGST

-52 AKETEEL
+52 GQESEDL
-59 IIVDKDEKRV
+59 VIVDKDEKRV

-76 YNALVRDFR
+76 YEALVRDLR
-85 NPGFMDGL
+85 DPNLMEGL
-93 PVPEVAFILANDR
+93 PVPEVAFILTNDR
-106 EANLAALKTIKS
+106 DANLTALKTIKN

-123 YVIARAIDAVSV
+123 YVIARATDPVSV

-158 YHIRKLHSSR
+158 HHIRKLHSSR

-178 SWEGTLC
+178 AWEGTLC

-199 AMALSL
+199 AMALSM

-213 KLNCRIVY
+213 KLNCRILY

-236 LDIKMERLTPDML
+236 LEIKMERLTPQIL
-249 AECNYIALV
+249 SECNYIALV
-258 DSSGPGVNNNLPKST
+258 DSSAPGANNELPKTT
-273 RVNIIID
+273 RVNIIVD
-280 HHKNNTE
+280 HHKNGE
-287 PPSTGAD
+287 RPPGAAD
-294 FIDIRPGVGATAS
+294 FVDIRPGVGATAS

-322 TVATALLYG
+322 SVATALLYG

-352 FLLPLTDADLLD
+352 FLLPLTDSDLLD
-364 KITSPSVSL
+364 KITSPAISQ
-373 ETIEIIGNAI
+373 ETVEIMGNAI
-383 RNRKINSGYLF
+383 RNRRIRSGYLF
-394 SNVGYIRNR
+394 SNVGFIRNR
-403 DALPQAADMLIH
+403 DALPQAADILIH
-415 LEGVNTALVYGIT
+415 LEGVNTALVYGIS
-428 DQNIVISA
+428 DQNIVISG

-450 EAFGSIGEAG
+450 EAFGPIGEAG

-477 AKDKEGLLAL
+477 VKEKEELLNL

-493 KRFSEIVG
+493 KRFANIVG
-501 LDGEGEE
+501 LDNNEGKQ

>member
-1 MISPGI
+1 MESL
-7 GDPINTMERY
+7 NTMRSY

-23 EAVQNVSKERVKYI
+23 EAVQNVSKERIKYI
-37 ILGCGST
+37 IFGCGST

-52 AKETEEL
+52 GQESEDL
-59 IIVDKDEKRV
+59 VIVDKDEKRV

-76 YNALVRDFR
+76 YEALVRDLR
-85 NPGFMDGL
+85 DPNLMEGL
-93 PVPEVAFILANDR
+93 PVPEVAFILTNDR
-106 EANLAALKTIKS
+106 DANLTALKTIKN

-123 YVIARAIDAVSV
+123 YVIARATDPVSV

-158 YHIRKLHSSR
+158 HHIRKLHSSR

-178 SWEGTLC
+178 AWEGTLC

-199 AMALSL
+199 AMALSM

-213 KLNCRIVY
+213 KLNCRILY

-236 LDIKMERLTPDML
+236 LEIKMERLTPQIL
-249 AECNYIALV
+249 SECNYIALV
-258 DSSGPGVNNNLPKST
+258 DSSAPGANNELPKTT
-273 RVNIIID
+273 RVNIIVD
-280 HHKNNTE
+280 HHKNGE
-287 PPSTGAD
+287 RPPGAAD
-294 FIDIRPGVGATAS
+294 FVDIRPGVGATAS

-322 TVATALLYG
+322 SVATALLYG

-352 FLLPLTDADLLD
+352 FLLPLTDSDLLD
-364 KITSPSVSL
+364 KITSPSISQ
-373 ETIEIIGNAI
+373 ETVEIMGNAI
-383 RNRKINSGYLF
+383 RNRRIRSGYLF
-394 SNVGYIRNR
+394 SNVGFIRNR
-403 DALPQAADMLIH
+403 DALPQAADILIH
-415 LEGVNTALVYGIT
+415 LEGVNTALVYGIS
-428 DQNIVISA
+428 DQNIVISG

-450 EAFGSIGEAG
+450 EAFSPIGEAG

-470 PLSYFSM
+470 PLNYFSM
-477 AKDKEGLLAL
+477 VKEKEELLNL

-493 KRFSEIVG
+493 KRFANIVG
-501 LDGEGEE
+501 LDNNEGKQ